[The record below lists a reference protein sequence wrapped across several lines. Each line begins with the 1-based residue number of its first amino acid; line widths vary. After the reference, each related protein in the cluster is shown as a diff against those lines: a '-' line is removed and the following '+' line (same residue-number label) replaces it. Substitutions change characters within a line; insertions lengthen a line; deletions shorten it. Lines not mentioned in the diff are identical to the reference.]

1 MVDNMEILT
10 TNLVATVI
18 NFNYQNLPIIRNIFG
33 CPDYDDEDILHA
45 YLPERVL
52 RHCKNIDSITELF
65 YKNNKEDLNEL
76 MLTDITTEDEFNE
89 LDKKITS
96 ELHSQGLPVKIN
108 TIIGMD
114 LTFGID
120 CSSSG
125 VHTRR
130 QDIGIRKKQIM
141 GTLHGFDITRFIS
154 SLTHCKECFIKA
166 GIREDSIKMIPF
178 VSLYN
183 RDDN

>member
-1 MVDNMEILT
+1 MDMVILTT
-10 TNLVATVI
+10 TNLVSTVI
-18 NFNYQNLPIIRNIFG
+18 KFSYQNLPIIRNIFG
-33 CPDYDDEDILHA
+33 CPDYDEDILYV
-45 YLPERVL
+45 YLPEIVL
-52 RHCKNIDSITELF
+52 KHCKNIDSITELF
-65 YKNNKEDLNEL
+65 YKNNKEDANEL
-76 MLTDITTEDEFNE
+76 ILTDTTTEDEFNE

-96 ELHSQGLPVKIN
+96 ELHSQGLPVRIN

-114 LTFGID
+114 LTFGIN

-130 QDIGIRKKQIM
+130 QDIGIRKKQII
-141 GTLHGFDITRFIS
+141 GALQGFAITNFIS
-154 SLTHCKECFIKA
+154 SLTHCKECLIKA
-166 GIREDSIKMIPF
+166 GIREDSIKLIPF